1 MNHSFPLYILIHAKE
16 IEAKRKMGSRN
27 DEREDRSFVKHAR
40 GEDQLVDIDHAG
52 FIIET
57 VLNNV
62 NFDCGNLVCNSTTDR
77 ISTCQSTLEG
87 DLK

>member
-1 MNHSFPLYILIHAKE
+1 
-16 IEAKRKMGSRN
+16 MGSRN